1 MSFELTCR
9 EFVEFLGEY
18 LEQRLPEET
27 RAAFACDDEGLP
39 ADVPADLVA
48 AVLASRRVAR

>member
-1 MSFELTCR
+1 MTFGMTCR

-18 LEQRLPEET
+18 LDHRLPEET
-27 RAAFACDDEGLP
+27 RAGFACEDQGLP

-48 AVLASRRVAR
+48 VLASRRVAR